1 MTFVSCQMKTTRI
14 ILLLSTLL
22 FLCVTSVRADLIG
35 FKIGASYWAP
45 ELTGSFIGN
54 QPLDTTIDLIGDL
67 ALDDPSSSNLVLTL
81 EHPVPL
87 LPNIRYQSIELDSMG
102 LNTLSQEI
110 RFDGTTFPIGS
121 TVTSEFDLSHDDIVL
136 YYEILDNWINLDIGL
151 DIKVFDGKVKL
162 DDLGGNSASVPID
175 ETIPLL
181 YLSARFDLPFSGFY
195 IGADFSGADISD
207 NSLEDI
213 SIVLGY
219 ESDSGLGFEGGYKKF
234 SLEINDVTDINADLE
249 YDGIYLNG
257 YYHF

>member
-1 MTFVSCQMKTTRI
+1 MKTTRI

-22 FLCVTSVRADLIG
+22 FLCVSSVRADFIG
-35 FKIGASYWAP
+35 FKIGVNYWEP
-45 ELTGSFIGN
+45 DISGSFIGDD
-54 QPLDTTIDLIGDL
+54 PLDTQIDLVDDL
-67 ALDDPSSSNLVLTL
+67 GLEDISSSNLVLTL
-81 EHPVPL
+81 EHPIPL
-87 LPNIRYQSIELDSMG
+87 LPNIRYQNIDLDSSG
-102 LNTLSQEI
+102 FSSSSGFFYEGQPYV
-110 RFDGTTFPIGS
+110 GP
-121 TVTSEFDLSHDDIVL
+121 VTSTFDLSHDDIVL

-151 DIKVFDGKVKL
+151 DVKIFDGEVAL
-162 DDLGGNSASVPID
+162 SSGSSSTTVPID

-219 ESDSGLGFEGGYKKF
+219 ESNSGLGFEGGYKKF
-234 SLEINDVTDINADLE
+234 SLELNDVTDVNADLE